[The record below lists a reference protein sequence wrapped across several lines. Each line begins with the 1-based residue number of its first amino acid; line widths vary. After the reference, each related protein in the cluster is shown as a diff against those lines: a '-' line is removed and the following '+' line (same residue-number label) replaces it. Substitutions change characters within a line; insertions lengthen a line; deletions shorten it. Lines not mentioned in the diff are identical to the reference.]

1 MKTIK
6 KNDIITYDKFI
17 VGRSNMSAYN
27 LSKKLINNITM
38 TSFLLFISGPVGC
51 GKSHLLYELSSCFE
65 EKYPHESSKIISVR
79 TLIDDYICTLKAK
92 DENLFYK
99 KYVGNKL
106 LLIDDFHYVAGL
118 INTQEMLCDVF
129 ETFVNAGISIIIT
142 SEYEIG
148 MFEGVI
154 HFCKTGNNFYVTNI
168 KRADRLLRKKKLKIV
183 LDKRKVKLNQY
194 IFRYIV
200 SNEKIL
206 LSSFDGLISKIKLKG
221 KVERHKLTSKEI
233 LDLIK
238 VYER

>member
-1 MKTIK
+1 
-6 KNDIITYDKFI
+6 
-17 VGRSNMSAYN
+17 MSAYN
-27 LSKKLINNITM
+27 LSKKLINNVSMIG
-38 TSFLLFISGPVGC
+38 FLVFISGPVGC
-51 GKSHLLYELSSCFE
+51 GKSHLLYELSSFFA
-65 EKYPHESSKIISVR
+65 EKYPYESSKIVSVR

-106 LLIDDFHYVAGL
+106 LLIDEFHCVAGL
-118 INTQEMLCDVF
+118 INTQEVLCDVF
-129 ETFVNAGISIIIT
+129 ETLINSGTSIIIT

-148 MFEGVI
+148 MFERLSHLI
-154 HFCKTGNNFYVTNI
+154 KTSNNFHVNNI
-168 KRADRLLRKKKLKIV
+168 KKADRLLRKKKLKIV